1 MNKVIVVVG
10 PTGVGKTKLGVELAK
25 YFKSEVI
32 NGDSV
37 QIYKEMNI
45 GSAKVTEE
53 ETEGIKHHLLDF
65 KEIEENYTV
74 YDYQQDLRK
83 KIKEFNDNN
92 LLPIVVG
99 GTGLYLKA
107 ALYDYSFNKED
118 DKDMNEYENYSN
130 EDLYA
135 LLKEKDEK
143 AASSLHPNN
152 RRRVVRAL
160 NIIENSG
167 MKKSEIIDNQEH
179 KPLYDVVFIGLTLPR
194 ELLYKRIDDRV
205 DIMVKNGLLKEVKG
219 LYDKYNDKD
228 YKSLQAIGY
237 KELFLHYKGELT
249 LQESLDL
256 IKKKSRNYAKRQY
269 TWFNNQFN
277 VKWFNVNLDKFDKTV
292 NEIIQ
297 YLCKERGE

>member
-25 YFKSEVI
+25 YFNSEVI

-37 QIYKEMNI
+37 QIYKELDI
-45 GSAKVTEE
+45 GSAKVTISEMK
-53 ETEGIKHHLLDF
+53 GIKHHLLDF
-65 KEIEENYTV
+65 KNIEENYTV
-74 YDYQQDLRK
+74 YDYQQDLRN
-83 KIKEFNDNN
+83 KINEFNEKG

-118 DKDMNEYENYSN
+118 DNNINEYNEYSN
-130 EDLYA
+130 EELYD

-143 AASSLHPNN
+143 AASILHPNN

-167 MKKSEIIDNQEH
+167 QKKSEIIDSQDH
-179 KPLYDVVFIGLTLPR
+179 KPLYEVKFIGLTLPR
-194 ELLYKRIDDRV
+194 ETLYKRIDARV
-205 DIMVKNGLLKEVKG
+205 DIMLKKGLFEEVKNLFN
-219 LYDKYNDKD
+219 KYGTKD
-228 YKSLQAIGY
+228 YKALQAIGY
-237 KELFLHYKGELT
+237 KELFSYFRGEIT
-249 LQESLDL
+249 FEESIAL

-269 TWFNNQFN
+269 TWFNNQMD
-277 VKWFNVNLDKFDKTV
+277 VKWFDVNLDNFNETV
-292 NEIIQ
+292 NNVIT
-297 YLCKERGE
+297 YLEEEK

>member
-25 YFKSEVI
+25 HFNSEVI

-37 QIYKEMNI
+37 QIYKELDI
-45 GSAKVTEE
+45 GSAKVTISEM
-53 ETEGIKHHLLDF
+53 EGVKHHLLDF
-65 KEIEENYTV
+65 KNIEENYTV
-74 YDYQQDLRK
+74 YDYQQDLRN
-83 KIKEFNDNN
+83 KINEFNEKK

-118 DKDMNEYENYSN
+118 DSNLNEYEEYSN
-130 EDLYA
+130 EELYD

-143 AASSLHPNN
+143 AASILHPNN

-167 MKKSEIIDNQEH
+167 KKKSEIIDNQDH
-179 KPLYDVVFIGLTLPR
+179 KPLYDVTFIGLTLPR
-194 ELLYKRIDDRV
+194 DVLYERIDKRV
-205 DIMVKNGLLKEVKG
+205 DIMLQNGLFEEVKNLFN
-219 LYDKYNDKD
+219 KYGDKD

-237 KELFLHYKGELT
+237 KELFSYFKGEIT
-249 LQESLDL
+249 FEESIEL

-277 VKWFNVNLDKFDKTV
+277 VKWFDVNLANFSETV
-292 NEIIQ
+292 NNVVA
-297 YLCKERGE
+297 YLKEN

>member
-25 YFKSEVI
+25 HFNSEVI

-37 QIYKEMNI
+37 QIYKELDI
-45 GSAKVTEE
+45 GSAKVTVSEM
-53 ETEGIKHHLLDF
+53 EGIKHHLLDF
-65 KEIEENYTV
+65 KNIEENYTV
-74 YDYQQDLRK
+74 YDYQQDLRN
-83 KIKEFNDNN
+83 KIKEFNEKK

-118 DKDMNEYENYSN
+118 DSNLNEYEEYSN
-130 EDLYA
+130 EELYN

-143 AASSLHPNN
+143 AASILHPNN

-167 MKKSEIIDNQEH
+167 KKKSEIIDNQEH
-179 KPLYDVVFIGLTLPR
+179 KPLYDVTFIGLTLPR
-194 ELLYKRIDDRV
+194 DVLYERIDKRV
-205 DIMVKNGLLKEVKG
+205 DIMLENGLFEEVKNLFN
-219 LYDKYNDKD
+219 KYGDKD

-237 KELFLHYKGELT
+237 KELFSYFKGEIT
-249 LQESLDL
+249 FEESIEL

-269 TWFNNQFN
+269 TWFNNQFY
-277 VKWFNVNLDKFDKTV
+277 VKWFDVNLANFSETV
-292 NEIIQ
+292 NNVVA
-297 YLCKERGE
+297 YLKEN

>member
-1 MNKVIVVVG
+1 MNRVIVVVG

-25 YFKSEVI
+25 HFNSEVI

-37 QIYKEMNI
+37 QIYKELDI
-45 GSAKVTEE
+45 GSAKVTLEE
-53 ETEGIKHHLLDF
+53 MEGIKHHLLDF

-74 YDYQQDLRK
+74 YDYQQDLRN
-83 KIKEFNDNN
+83 KIKEFNDNS
-92 LLPIVVG
+92 LVPIVVG

-118 DKDMNEYENYSN
+118 DSNLNEYEEYSN
-130 EDLYA
+130 EELFN

-143 AASSLHPNN
+143 AASILHPNN

-167 MKKSEIIDNQEH
+167 MKKSDIIDNQDH
-179 KPLYDVVFIGLTLPR
+179 KPLYETIFIGLTLPR
-194 ELLYKRIDDRV
+194 DTLYKRIDKRV
-205 DIMVKNGLLKEVKG
+205 DIMVRNGLLEEVKG
-219 LYDKYNDKD
+219 LYDKYKEYD

-237 KELFLHYKGELT
+237 KELFAHFKGELT
-249 LQESLDL
+249 LEESLDL

-269 TWFNNQFN
+269 TWFNNQFD
-277 VKWFNVNLDKFDKTV
+277 VKWFDVNLDNFSETV
-292 NEIIQ
+292 NNVIT
-297 YLCKERGE
+297 YLEENL

>member
-25 YFKSEVI
+25 HFNSEVI

-37 QIYKEMNI
+37 QIYKELDI
-45 GSAKVTEE
+45 GSAKVTVSEM
-53 ETEGIKHHLLDF
+53 EGIKHHLLDF
-65 KEIEENYTV
+65 KNIEENYTV
-74 YDYQQDLRK
+74 YDYQQDLRN
-83 KIKEFNDNN
+83 KIKEFNEKK

-118 DKDMNEYENYSN
+118 DSNLNEYEEYSN
-130 EDLYA
+130 EELYN

-143 AASSLHPNN
+143 AASILHPNN

-167 MKKSEIIDNQEH
+167 KKKSEIIDNQEH
-179 KPLYDVVFIGLTLPR
+179 KPLYDVTFIGLTLPR
-194 ELLYKRIDDRV
+194 DVLYERIDKRV
-205 DIMVKNGLLKEVKG
+205 DIMLENGLFEEVKNLFN
-219 LYDKYNDKD
+219 KYGDKD

-237 KELFLHYKGELT
+237 KELFSYFKGEIT
-249 LQESLDL
+249 FEESIEL

-277 VKWFNVNLDKFDKTV
+277 VKWFDVNLANFSETV
-292 NEIIQ
+292 NNVVA
-297 YLCKERGE
+297 YLKEN

>member
-25 YFKSEVI
+25 HFNSEVI

-37 QIYKEMNI
+37 QIYKELDI
-45 GSAKVTEE
+45 GSAKVTVSEM
-53 ETEGIKHHLLDF
+53 EGIKHHLLDF
-65 KEIEENYTV
+65 KNIEENYTV
-74 YDYQQDLRK
+74 YDYQQDLRN
-83 KIKEFNDNN
+83 KIKEFNEKK

-118 DKDMNEYENYSN
+118 DSNLNEYEEYSN
-130 EDLYA
+130 EELYN

-143 AASSLHPNN
+143 AASILHPNN

-167 MKKSEIIDNQEH
+167 KRKSEIIDNQEH
-179 KPLYDVVFIGLTLPR
+179 KPLYDVTFIGLTLPR
-194 ELLYKRIDDRV
+194 DVLYERIDKRV
-205 DIMVKNGLLKEVKG
+205 DIMLQNGLFEEVKNLFN
-219 LYDKYNDKD
+219 KYGDKD

-237 KELFLHYKGELT
+237 KELFSYFKGEIT
-249 LQESLDL
+249 FEESIEL

-277 VKWFNVNLDKFDKTV
+277 VKWFDVNLANFSETV
-292 NEIIQ
+292 NNVVA
-297 YLCKERGE
+297 YLKEN

>member
-1 MNKVIVVVG
+1 MKKVVVVVG

-25 YFKSEVI
+25 QFNSEVI

-37 QIYKEMNI
+37 QIYKELDI
-45 GSAKVTEE
+45 GSAKVTVSEM
-53 ETEGIKHHLLDF
+53 EGINHHLLDF
-65 KEIEENYTV
+65 KNIEENYTV
-74 YDYQQDLRK
+74 YDYQQDLRN
-83 KIKEFNDNN
+83 KIEEFSEKD

-118 DKDMNEYENYSN
+118 DNNLNEYEEYSN
-130 EDLYA
+130 EELFN

-143 AASSLHPNN
+143 AASILHPNN

-167 MKKSEIIDNQEH
+167 KKKSEIIDNQEH
-179 KPLYDVVFIGLTLPR
+179 KPLYDVTFIGLTLPR
-194 ELLYKRIDDRV
+194 DVLYNRIDKRV
-205 DIMVKNGLLKEVKG
+205 DIMLENGLFEEVKNLFN
-219 LYDKYNDKD
+219 KYGDKD

-237 KELFLHYKGELT
+237 KELFSYFKGEIT
-249 LQESLDL
+249 FEESIEL

-269 TWFNNQFN
+269 TWFNNQFD
-277 VKWFNVNLDKFDKTV
+277 VKWFDVNLANFSETV
-292 NEIIQ
+292 NNVIS
-297 YLCKERGE
+297 YLKEN

>member
-1 MNKVIVVVG
+1 MKKVVVVVG

-25 YFKSEVI
+25 QFNSEVI

-37 QIYKEMNI
+37 QIYKELDI
-45 GSAKVTEE
+45 GSAKVTVSEM
-53 ETEGIKHHLLDF
+53 EGIKHHLLDF
-65 KEIEENYTV
+65 KNIEENYTV
-74 YDYQQDLRK
+74 YDYQQDLRN
-83 KIKEFNDNN
+83 KINEFNEQG

-118 DKDMNEYENYSN
+118 DSNINEYEGYSN
-130 EDLYA
+130 EELFN

-143 AASSLHPNN
+143 AASILHPNN

-167 MKKSEIIDNQEH
+167 KKKSEIIDNQEH
-179 KPLYDVVFIGLTLPR
+179 KPLYDVTFIGLTLPR
-194 ELLYKRIDDRV
+194 DVLYKRIDKRV
-205 DIMVKNGLLKEVKG
+205 DIMLENGLFEEVKNLFN
-219 LYDKYNDKD
+219 KYGEKD

-237 KELFLHYKGELT
+237 KELFSYFKGEISFE
-249 LQESLDL
+249 ESIEL

-269 TWFNNQFN
+269 TWFNNQFD
-277 VKWFNVNLDKFDKTV
+277 VKWFDVNLEQFDSTV
-292 NEIIQ
+292 NEVVN
-297 YLCKERGE
+297 YLNNK